1 MSQLV
6 FNLTSDTFSA
16 NELEIVSWNGSE
28 AISQFFEFDILFKI
42 KNDIVKNAN
51 LTSLTQDDIVLSVDI
66 DDGGECSVHQ
76 IKGIF
81 SKVDEVFRQSNTH
94 KFFSA
99 KMVPSLWRK
108 KNNLSYDVYTD
119 QDVEAIIG
127 EEMSQDVMLSH
138 KVNLSAA
145 YPQKEFVC
153 QYSEP
158 DFNFVSRIAEH
169 WGIFYYFDHNAD
181 GMIIFADHTSY
192 EKSEF
197 PALPLDDSNNPST
210 SIKSVRSLSRQYNAV
225 PDGVIVSETN
235 PDQAAQLFQGLAGNT
250 GDDDVVITLVDE
262 SADDKD
268 EAELIAKIRL
278 EEFRRDEVIF
288 SGTTGLPSIIPG
300 YTIEVDANG
309 ELLEILITQV
319 SHTGN
324 NLDNRARS
332 EDKGGSQYYECSFQG
347 IPKATQYR
355 PEREIST
362 PSVIS
367 TTGRVYSAA
376 NDQSLAE
383 RNEVGKY
390 KVSFDF
396 MKGEPDKIS
405 NWIRRS
411 GHAARS
417 NHLDMPLTP
426 GTEVQIGFINGNPNR
441 PYILNALENSQSV
454 IHPVNH
460 ENPHHASL
468 ITDGMFYTSALK
480 SRQSLHM
487 TGDLD
492 PTEVTQHVK
501 DHELKVLNETGVEQ
515 GESVSAIKGSVHI
528 SRTYGNRY
536 QWREGVD
543 FNYGLNASYNFGQQY
558 VENHAND
565 ILSPSHM
572 FDIPG
577 LDSDDITNAGKLDDV
592 LQDTLSDERK
602 AGLVTKNFGN
612 QYIFNQGITR
622 TWADD
627 FGTYGHHCTIN
638 FGGRYI
644 ENQLEKDSGDPDS
657 CGLRGV
663 VSGTTLA
670 IKTVGNESRYNEGI
684 IDFHHKGDMEH
695 LHIGNHFS
703 ETEGDITKTVTSGSA
718 TVEDSI
724 AGGAVSRSIQNA
736 SEEKIE
742 KNILGEITH
751 NTIASIKMAV
761 TIQAGAEYNEVI
773 TSPIIKQTRTGNSDW
788 IKSAESQLVMGACF
802 DTYLGGKIAT
812 TGGLVNE
819 NFGGAKFAT
828 YAGPKID
835 DKKVYIR
842 KSATA
847 MDKGEAFLTDY
858 KIGKL
863 GYKLTL
869 IG

>member
-42 KNDIVKNAN
+42 KNDIVKSAN

-66 DDGGECSVHQ
+66 DDGEECSVHQ

-288 SGTTGLPSIIPG
+288 SGSTGLPSIIPG

-319 SHTGN
+319 SHAGN

-355 PEREIST
+355 PERETST

-396 MKGEPDKIS
+396 MKGEPEKIS

-454 IHPVNH
+454 IHPVTH

-468 ITDGMFYTSALK
+468 VTDGMFYTGALK

-487 TGDLD
+487 TAEQD
-492 PTEVTQHVK
+492 PTEVKEHIKKHDVK
-501 DHELKVLNETGVEQ
+501 LLDEAALDQ
-515 GESVSAIKGSVHI
+515 GDVIDPIKGGVHI
-528 SRTYGNRY
+528 GRTYGNRY

-543 FNYGLNASYNFGQQY
+543 FNYGLSATYNFGQQY
-558 VENHAND
+558 VENHAYQD
-565 ILSPSHM
+565 KADGET
-572 FDIPG
+572 FDVSDKLDSFDEQVAKIVRSDLQPG
-577 LDSDDITNAGKLDDV
+577 LAA
-592 LQDTLSDERK
+592 EREVGFVHK
-602 AGLVTKNFGN
+602 DFGN
-612 QYIFNQGITR
+612 RYNFHQGVERNWAQGIN
-622 TWADD
+622 
-627 FGTYGHHCTIN
+627 GNGHHVTMN

-644 ENQLEKDSGDPDS
+644 ENQLTADKGMPDISGIN
-657 CGLRGV
+657 GT
-663 VSGTTLA
+663 VSDTTLA
-670 IKTVGNESRYNEGI
+670 IKTVGDEARYNEGV
-684 IDFHHKGDMEH
+684 IDVHHKGDMK
-695 LHIGNHFS
+695 HIQTGSHTS
-703 ETEGDITKTVTSGSA
+703 DVTGDITETVTGNVTQDITGDYSCTVTGGAYEINQTLSGDKN
-718 TVEDSI
+718 EI
-724 AGGAVSRSIQNA
+724 IMAGG
-736 SEEKIE
+736 
-742 KNILGEITH
+742 
-751 NTIASIKMAV
+751 KM
-761 TIQAGAEYNEVI
+761 TIQATAGTEISSIEMTPSKKATISGNE
-773 TSPIIKQTRTGNSDW
+773 DW
-788 IKSAESQLVMGACF
+788 IKGALKSEMVIGLVNDNF
-802 DTYLGGKIAT
+802 IGGKIET
-812 TGGLVNE
+812 LMGLKITNT
-819 NFGGAKFAT
+819 N
-828 YAGPKID
+828 AGEIN
-835 DKKVYIR
+835 
-842 KSATA
+842 
-847 MDKGEAFLTDY
+847 
-858 KIGKL
+858 IGKASDL
-863 GYKLTL
+863 RKTSARIDSVASTIEKHQSKIVSGTISMLKSKLNM